1 MIIVYIILKLLVAH
15 WPRYHKLDIHRVLS
29 VKCVSVCVLCVLNR
43 TDSRDYLFD
52 ISTLATITILC
63 TDHDHNN
70 YIYLWTVAECYYDD
84 PSVNSAA

>member
-1 MIIVYIILKLLVAH
+1 MIIVYIILILLVAH

-63 TDHDHNN
+63 TDHNN
-70 YIYLWTVAECYYDD
+70 YIYLWTVAECCYDD
-84 PSVNSAA
+84 PSVNSGA

>member
-1 MIIVYIILKLLVAH
+1 MIIVYIILILFVAH

-43 TDSRDYLFD
+43 TDSKDYLFD

-63 TDHDHNN
+63 TDHNN
-70 YIYLWTVAECYYDD
+70 YVYLSVD
-84 PSVNSAA
+84 PWQCVVMMTPV